1 MNILA
6 AGIRWLY
13 GTEQPDGAIQQHLG
27 ISIPDVPANR
37 LYGFCPSGS
46 GALPVVSVQV
56 SRPVFSRPG
65 PYGEIVNGIGL
76 HELDDIRAEL
86 AVLDVEVSHTWNGHP
101 GISGSLGLT
110 VEAHPSLLAAVA
122 RYRAGCPNHPG
133 KILCSWDGCPWFGT
147 GDALIVRPT
156 LVGGAV

>member
-1 MNILA
+1 MTRMNILA

-13 GTEQPDGAIQQHLG
+13 GTEQPDGSIQQHLG

-37 LYGFCPSGS
+37 LYAFCPSG
-46 GALPVVSVQV
+46 AYARPVVVTQV
-56 SRPVFSRPG
+56 ARPV
-65 PYGEIVNGIGL
+65 YAHGEIVNGIEL
-76 HELDDIRAEL
+76 HELDEIRADL

-110 VEAHPSLLAAVA
+110 VSAHPSLLAAVA

-156 LVGGAV
+156 LIGGAV